1 MKLVQEVVMKTQ
13 NIHIGSLL
21 IGLLAGGVILLVLA
35 LSQPLR
41 TETRTSQLLRNDSTQ
56 FQVTTS
62 RSFGK
67 TWAHFRSGFASD
79 WQKTIRNISQ
89 TFNKDIGRIGSSL
102 HGSAFHPCVWVSW
115 LDRQIA
121 HMAALVNLHTGLLN
135 LPACS
140 A

>member
-1 MKLVQEVVMKTQ
+1 MKTQ

-41 TETRTSQLLRNDSTQ
+41 AETRTSQLLRNDSRQ

-67 TWAHFRSGFASD
+67 TWAQFRSGFALD
-79 WQKTIRNISQ
+79 WQKTVRSISQ
-89 TFNKDIGRIGSSL
+89 TINKNVGRIGSSL
-102 HGSAFHPCVWVSW
+102 HGSAFQPCFWVSW
-115 LDRQIA
+115 LDQQIA
-121 HMAALVNLHTGLLN
+121 HLAAPLNLHTGLLN
-135 LPACS
+135 PPACKV
-140 A
+140 